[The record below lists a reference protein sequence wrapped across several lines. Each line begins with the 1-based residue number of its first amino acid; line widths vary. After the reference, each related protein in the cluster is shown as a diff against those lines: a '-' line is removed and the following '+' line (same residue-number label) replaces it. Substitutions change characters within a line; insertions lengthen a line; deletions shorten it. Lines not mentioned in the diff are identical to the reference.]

1 MDIAILNYPTG
12 EVDILRNVDDDMIH
26 NKFEDNVELYL
37 DSIGYRVNDI
47 YWMANDYNI
56 VVNDSLYE

>member
-56 VVNDSLYE
+56 VVNDDEYL

>member
-12 EVDILRNVDDDMIH
+12 EVDILRNVD
-26 NKFEDNVELYL
+26 ESLVDNEFGGDVEMYL

-47 YWMANDYNI
+47 YWMGSDNM
-56 VVNDSLYE
+56 VVNDDLTC

>member
-47 YWMANDYNI
+47 YWMADDYNI
-56 VVNDSLYE
+56 VINDDEYL